1 MSADITIHNDQ
12 KNRNEKRGYIVDPDL
27 QNKYPQGLNHDLL
40 LLENYFES
48 GGRSELDAVVEI
60 MLVVS
65 ALKKVTDG
73 LPLFS
78 RLVGLATCAPN
89 QSVDTIIPYNFSTFV
104 SLTTP

>member
-12 KNRNEKRGYIVDPDL
+12 KTETKKEGILSTLICKTNTP
-27 QNKYPQGLNHDLL
+27 GLNHDLL

-48 GGRSELDAVVEI
+48 GRRSELDAVVEI

-73 LPLFS
+73 PPLFS

-89 QSVDTIIPYNFSTFV
+89 QSVDTIIPYNCSTFV

>member
-1 MSADITIHNDQ
+1 MSADITIHNNQ
-12 KNRNEKRGYIVDPDL
+12 KKQNENENAKK
-27 QNKYPQGLNHDLL
+27 NTQGLNQDLL
-40 LLENYFES
+40 QLANYFES
-48 GGRSELDAVVEI
+48 GRRSELDAVVEI

-73 LPLFS
+73 PPLFS

-89 QSVDTIIPYNFSTFV
+89 QSVDTIIPYNCSTFV

>member
-1 MSADITIHNDQ
+1 MPILQFTISKKKKQ
-12 KNRNEKRGYIVDPDL
+12 KRKKSYVNPDL
-27 QNKYPQGLNHDLL
+27 QKNTPAPNHDLL
-40 LLENYFES
+40 QLENYFES

-73 LPLFS
+73 PPLFS

-89 QSVDTIIPYNFSTFV
+89 QSVDTIIPYNCCCTFV

>member
-12 KNRNEKRGYIVDPDL
+12 KTETKKEGILSTLICKTNTP
-27 QNKYPQGLNHDLL
+27 GLNHDLL

-73 LPLFS
+73 PPLFS

-89 QSVDTIIPYNFSTFV
+89 QSVDTIIPYNFSAFV

>member
-1 MSADITIHNDQ
+1 MSTLICK
-12 KNRNEKRGYIVDPDL
+12 KNTPA
-27 QNKYPQGLNHDLL
+27 PNHDLL
-40 LLENYFES
+40 QLENYFES
-48 GGRSELDAVVEI
+48 GRRSELDAVVEI

-73 LPLFS
+73 PPLFS

-89 QSVDTIIPYNFSTFV
+89 QSVDTIIPYNCSTFV

>member
-1 MSADITIHNDQ
+1 MSADITIHNNQ
-12 KNRNEKRGYIVDPDL
+12 KKQKRKKSYVNPDL
-27 QNKYPQGLNHDLL
+27 QKNTQGLNHDLL
-40 LLENYFES
+40 QVENYFES
-48 GGRSELDAVVEI
+48 GRRSELDAVVEI

-73 LPLFS
+73 PPLFS

-89 QSVDTIIPYNFSTFV
+89 QSVDTIIPYNCSTFV

>member
-1 MSADITIHNDQ
+1 MSADITIHDNQKKAETKKKVCQ
-12 KNRNEKRGYIVDPDL
+12 KNT
-27 QNKYPQGLNHDLL
+27 QGLNHDLL
-40 LLENYFES
+40 QLENYFES

-73 LPLFS
+73 PPLFS

-89 QSVDTIIPYNFSTFV
+89 QSVDTIIPYNC
-104 SLTTP
+104 